1 MSARHEIVPFSECY
15 AWGKPYH
22 FPLICPTRAA
32 LISKIVDG
40 EVLKEPNSIVVNY
53 PITRRDIEP
62 ITMKWGELF
71 KICKENTGLNIHKKT
86 NVFSFKEGGQ
96 KYDSPHILSALKY
109 LPKRT
114 ILTIYADHN
123 YPLEVIFDYGGE
135 KWVYRE
141 RQAIEWE
148 EIE

>member
-1 MSARHEIVPFSECY
+1 MSARHEIVPFSEWH

-71 KICKENTGLNIHKKT
+71 KLCRVKEYTRT
-86 NVFSFKEGGQ
+86 RTFSFGEGGE
-96 KYDSPHILSALKY
+96 KYKTPFLLGALRY

-114 ILTIYADHN
+114 MLTIYADHG
-123 YPLEVIFDYGGE
+123 YPLEVLFVYGGE
-135 KWVYRE
+135 EWVYR
-141 RQAIEWE
+141 APPVIKMDDE
-148 EIE
+148 EDE